1 MAAIRRLAVL
11 PESGSDPERNRTE
24 FAFER
29 GAAARR
35 PPPRGGRS
43 MSEDSQLLRSRHHQ
57 ILVVG
62 GGTAGITVAARLRRA
77 RRGLDVAIVE
87 PNEHHDYQPLWTLV
101 GAGVVRAA
109 ASRRAEAPLIPAGV
123 AWIRDAVDRFDPER
137 NRVVTRGGEE
147 LRYDWL
153 VVCPGIQLNWD
164 GVAGLAKALGSNGV
178 CSNYAYDQC
187 ERTWDGLRSFRGGTA
202 LFTMPPPPIK
212 CAGAPQ
218 KIMYLADDHFRRA
231 GVRDRTRIVYV
242 AGTPSIFSVKEYAAT
257 LDQVCAR
264 KGIERHF
271 KYKLVELRPDRREAR
286 FVHLETQ
293 DEMVIGYD
301 FAHVTPPQGPPDFV
315 KRSPLADAAGWVEVN
330 RNTLQHARF
339 SNVFSLGDASS
350 LPTSRTGA
358 AIRKQAPVLVAN
370 LLAELDGLRGG
381 ASYDGY
387 AACPIPTGYGKLLL
401 CEFDYD
407 LRPAPSFPLLDSTA
421 EHRAYYWL
429 KRYGLPA
436 LYWHGMLRGIA

>member
-1 MAAIRRLAVL
+1 MQRAPDL
-11 PESGSDPERNRTE
+11 PGSDDGELP
-24 FAFER
+24 
-29 GAAARR
+29 
-35 PPPRGGRS
+35 
-43 MSEDSQLLRSRHHQ
+43 SRHHQ
-57 ILVVG
+57 ILIVG

-77 RRGLDVAIVE
+77 RAGLDVAILE
-87 PNEHHDYQPLWTLV
+87 PADKHYYQPLWTLV
-101 GAGVVRAA
+101 GAGVVRKEVTQ
-109 ASRRAEAPLIPAGV
+109 RDEEPLIPRGV
-123 AWIRDAVDRFDPER
+123 AWIRSAVDRFDPER
-137 NRVVTRGGEE
+137 NRVTTAAGEE
-147 LRYDWL
+147 IHYDWL

-164 GVAGLAKALGSNGV
+164 GVGGLSKSLGRDGV

-187 ERTWDGLRSFRGGTA
+187 EKTWDTIRDFKGGTA

-231 GVRDRTRIVYV
+231 GVRDKTKIIYL

-271 KYKLVELRPDRREAR
+271 KHRLVELRPERREAR
-286 FVHLETQ
+286 FVHTETQ
-293 DEMVIGYD
+293 EEKVIAYD
-301 FAHVTPPQGPPDFV
+301 MIHVTPPQGAPDVV
-315 KRSPLADAAGWVEVN
+315 KKSTLADAAGWVEVN
-330 RNTLQHARF
+330 KLTTQHARF
-339 SNVFSLGDASS
+339 PNVFALGDASS

-358 AIRKQAPVLVAN
+358 AIRSQAPVLVAN
-370 LLAELDGLRGG
+370 LLAAMGQQPLGG
-381 ASYDGY
+381 KYDGY

-407 LRPAPSFPLLDSTA
+407 LKPAPTFPLLDSTK
-421 EHRAYYWL
+421 EQRVYYWL

-436 LYWHGMLRGIA
+436 LYWHGMLRGLA